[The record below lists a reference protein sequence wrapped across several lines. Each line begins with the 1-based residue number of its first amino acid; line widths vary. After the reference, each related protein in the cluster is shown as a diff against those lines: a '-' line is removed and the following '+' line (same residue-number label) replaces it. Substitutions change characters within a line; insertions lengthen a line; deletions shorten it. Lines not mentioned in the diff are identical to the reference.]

1 MNYTLSGGALA
12 TCVIVDETTNGVTIN
27 CTVDLPTE
35 QATMSPLENTSESSN
50 HTDNTTYYDY
60 NTTYYDYNTTYY
72 DYNTTYYDYNTT
84 YYDYNTTNYESNTT
98 YEMMNNTDGNN
109 GSVGVYRLNPQE
121 LSSSENDNMK
131 NEVSYKKNKPVSCT
145 TSNQKIC
152 IQYSLDILKIT
163 IQNV

>member
-35 QATMSPLENTSESSN
+35 QATMAPLENTSESSN

-60 NTTYYDYNTTYY
+60 NTTYYDYNTTYF
-72 DYNTTYYDYNTT
+72 
-84 YYDYNTTNYESNTT
+84 DYNTTNYESNTT

-145 TSNQKIC
+145 ISNQKIC
-152 IQYSLDILKIT
+152 IQYSPDILKIT